1 MFQPTAE
8 AMIGFAGML
17 FSMTTPARVL
27 VTEEIAENGLDQLRA
42 AGHVVDVRLDLSPSD
57 LPAALVGA
65 QALIIRSATDVT
77 EDVLMG
83 ATDLLVVGRAGVG
96 LDNVDVDAATKR
108 GVMVVNAPQSNVVSA
123 AEQTMA
129 LILAT
134 ARNTAQAD
142 AALKAGRW
150 ERSRWTG
157 IELQDKTLAIIG
169 LGRIGK
175 LVAQRSLAFGMKLI
189 GYDPFVS
196 EDRARQMSV
205 ELVDLDTLAARA
217 DIVTVHVA
225 RTPETIGLIGADF
238 LAKAKP
244 GIRIINVARGG
255 IVDEAALY
263 DALVSGKVAGAGLDV
278 FKTEP
283 CTDSPL
289 FTLPNV
295 VVTPHLGAS
304 THEAQ
309 DKAGVTIAEQ
319 INLALAGDFVPFA
332 VNIDA
337 AEVAGTMR
345 PFLPLAEQLGSI
357 FGSLVGTLPSAIEV
371 KFEGDIGGV
380 DNSLARLSAVKGILA
395 VSHDEPV
402 SYVNAASILAERG
415 ITVDAVARSTTRDY
429 VNRLEISGGGRSV
442 AATLLGLRDEA
453 RIVGID
459 GHDLDVPPSDHL
471 LVIRNDNRPGIIG
484 KVGTALGDA
493 DVNIDDMDVGRDVA
507 GRTAVMVIAIGAQ
520 ISAEVLATLR
530 ALDGVISVD
539 SVSV

>member
-244 GIRIINVARGG
+244 GSRIINVARGG

-507 GRTAVMVIAIGAQ
+507 GRTAMMVIAIGAQ

>member
-255 IVDEAALY
+255 IVDEVALY

-357 FGSLVGTLPSAIEV
+357 FGSLVGTLPSVIEV